1 MLTGK
6 KVVLGVTGS
15 IAAYKTANLASML
28 VKQNC
33 RVQAVMTEHAAQFIS
48 PVTFETLTSQPCLM
62 DTFTRQA
69 PVEIHHLTLGQ
80 TADLLLIAPA
90 TANILGKIA
99 HGIADDLLTSTVIAA
114 TCPVLI
120 APAMNVHMYRNPI
133 VQENISR
140 LKSFGYEIIA
150 PEVGRLACDAVGEG
164 KLASEDVLMD
174 AVLKRLSEQTPDEKK
189 QDLTGIRILV
199 TAGPTREA
207 VDPVRFITNRSSG
220 RMGYAVAECARRR
233 GAHVTLVSGPVSLPH
248 PKGVCFVP
256 VLSAEDMYR
265 EVMGRRKEQ
274 DIVVKA
280 AAVADYRPKNV
291 NPQKTKKQDGTLLL
305 ELERTKDILAELGSV
320 KEKGQCICGFSME
333 TERLAEH
340 SRAKLLNKHADLI
353 AANSLTESGAG
364 FGGDTNRLLFLTKD
378 GEEDTG
384 MRTKEACADLLLDR
398 LYEIWKQKQGEK
410 EEVK

>member
-48 PVTFETLTSQPCLM
+48 PVTFETLTSQPCLT

-140 LKSFGYEIIA
+140 LRSFGYEIIA

-164 KLASEDVLMD
+164 KLAREDVLMD
-174 AVLKRLSEQTPDEKK
+174 AVLKRLSVQTTDEKK
-189 QDLTGIRILV
+189 QDLAGLRILV

-207 VDPVRFITNRSSG
+207 VDPVRFITNCSSG

>member
-48 PVTFETLTSQPCLM
+48 PVTFETLTSQPCLT

-150 PEVGRLACDAVGEG
+150 PQVGRLACDAVGEG

>member
-48 PVTFETLTSQPCLM
+48 PVTFETLTSQPCLT

-150 PEVGRLACDAVGEG
+150 PQVGRLACDAVGEG

-199 TAGPTREA
+199 TAGPEK
-207 VDPVRFITNRSSG
+207 PSIRS
-220 RMGYAVAECARRR
+220 V
-233 GAHVTLVSGPVSLPH
+233 LLPT
-248 PKGVCFVP
+248 VP
-256 VLSAEDMYR
+256 
-265 EVMGRRKEQ
+265 
-274 DIVVKA
+274 A
-280 AAVADYRPKNV
+280 A
-291 NPQKTKKQDGTLLL
+291 GW
-305 ELERTKDILAELGSV
+305 G
-320 KEKGQCICGFSME
+320 M
-333 TERLAEH
+333 RLQNAPG
-340 SRAKLLNKHADLI
+340 
-353 AANSLTESGAG
+353 GAG
-364 FGGDTNRLLFLTKD
+364 
-378 GEEDTG
+378 
-384 MRTKEACADLLLDR
+384 RT
-398 LYEIWKQKQGEK
+398 
-410 EEVK
+410 

>member
-48 PVTFETLTSQPCLM
+48 PVTFETLTSQPCLT

-384 MRTKEACADLLLDR
+384 MRTKEACADL
-398 LYEIWKQKQGEK
+398 IGS
-410 EEVK
+410 VI

>member
-48 PVTFETLTSQPCLM
+48 PVTFETLTSQPCLT

-140 LKSFGYEIIA
+140 LRSFGYEIIA

-174 AVLKRLSEQTPDEKK
+174 AVLKRLSVQTTDEKK
-189 QDLTGIRILV
+189 QDLAGLRILV
-199 TAGPTREA
+199 TAGPTQEA
-207 VDPVRFITNRSSG
+207 VDPVRFLTNHSTG
-220 RMGYAVAECARRR
+220 KMGYAVAKIAMYR
-233 GAHVTLVSGPVSLPH
+233 GAFVTLVSGPVSLPH

>member
-48 PVTFETLTSQPCLM
+48 PVTFETLTSQPCLT

-174 AVLKRLSEQTPDEKK
+174 AVLKRLSVQTTDEKK
-189 QDLTGIRILV
+189 QDLAGLRILV

-248 PKGVCFVP
+248 PNGVCFVP

-265 EVMGRRKEQ
+265 EVMGRRRQQ
-274 DIVVKA
+274 DIVIKA

>member
-15 IAAYKTANLASML
+15 IAAYKTANLVSML

-48 PVTFETLTSQPCLM
+48 PVTFETLTSQPCLT

-174 AVLKRLSEQTPDEKK
+174 AVLKRLSVQTTDEKK
-189 QDLTGIRILV
+189 QDLAGLRILV